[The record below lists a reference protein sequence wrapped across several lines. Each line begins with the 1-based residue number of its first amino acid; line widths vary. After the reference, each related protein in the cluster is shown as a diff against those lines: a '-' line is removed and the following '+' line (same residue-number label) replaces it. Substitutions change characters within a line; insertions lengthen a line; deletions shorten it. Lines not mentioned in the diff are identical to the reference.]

1 MRDAFS
7 GIINIGMI
15 VVFLVIVSG
24 YLAYNVTYTKAFR
37 VKNKI
42 IDYIERYH
50 KCEPGRGNQDACD
63 SGVSSYMQ
71 QIGYSRDTQIRV
83 PGNVTGY
90 VCDNGYC
97 VRCIIADSG
106 GIDTRKQC
114 YYEVVTA
121 VNVDIPII
129 NNIMPSMKLFQVSG
143 STQTFDCTTSS
154 TTTCVNP

>member
-50 KCEPGRGNQDACD
+50 KCEPGQGSTDACD
-63 SGVSSYMQ
+63 AGVSSYMQ
-71 QIGYSRDTQIRV
+71 QIGYSRDTQIGV
-83 PGNVTGY
+83 QGASPAYT
-90 VCDNGYC
+90 CENGYC
-97 VRCIIADSG
+97 VRCIEADTG
-106 GIDTRKQC
+106 GLDTKKQC
-114 YYEVVTA
+114 YYDVVTA

-129 NNIMPSMKLFQVSG
+129 NSIMPNMKIFQVSG
-143 STQTFDCTTSS
+143 STQTF
-154 TTTCVNP
+154 TCNPNVSCYRP